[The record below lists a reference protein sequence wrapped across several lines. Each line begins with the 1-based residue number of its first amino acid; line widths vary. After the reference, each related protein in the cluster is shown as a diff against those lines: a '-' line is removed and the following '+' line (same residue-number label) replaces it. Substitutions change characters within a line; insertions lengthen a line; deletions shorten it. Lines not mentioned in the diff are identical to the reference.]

1 MKTKLTFFLCI
12 CLTAA
17 VTGSCVRV
25 DGSDPY
31 EKDLHRLSVSLVLPE
46 SYGGDLSGTEVSVVN
61 VNDDSSYGA
70 VAEASGVAV
79 ISLPNGLYRVSVGAL
94 VEGER
99 FNGSRSGIVLN
110 GQDVSEVLNLKRSST
125 SDIVIK
131 EIYSGGC
138 MKLPAEGTYQSD
150 SYIVLHNNSEKTVYL
165 DSLCFGTLDPYNSN
179 GISVWDEGIDFCPVC
194 QAIWQFPGDGK
205 SFPLEKGQDAVIA
218 VFGAIDHTAQYP
230 LSVNLNREDVF
241 TCYSPTYFP
250 NTAYHPAPGD
260 KVRPERYLN
269 VVIKTG
275 QSNAYTF
282 SISSPAVIFFKTRGM
297 SAQEFV
303 ASPDN
308 VVYKPGTSR
317 ERIVKVPVDWV
328 LDGVEVFNGQSS
340 VNKKRLGAEVDAG
353 YVTLS
358 NVHEGRSVMRL
369 RNESRSEKLGF
380 EVLTDTNNSSYDFYE
395 RDTQGLKDE

>member
-17 VTGSCVRV
+17 VAGSCVRV

-31 EKDLHRLSVSLVLPE
+31 GKDLHRLSVSLVLPE

-70 VAEASGVAV
+70 VADASGVAV

-205 SFPLEKGQDAVIA
+205 SFPLEKGHDAVIA

-230 LSVNLNREDVF
+230 MSVNLNREDVF